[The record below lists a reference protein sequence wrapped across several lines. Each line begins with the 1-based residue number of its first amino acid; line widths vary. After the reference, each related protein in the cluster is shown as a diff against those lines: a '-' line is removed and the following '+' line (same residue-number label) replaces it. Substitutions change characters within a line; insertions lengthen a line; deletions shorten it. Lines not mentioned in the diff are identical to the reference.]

1 MQDNEEFD
9 EELTETIEHLL
20 DVGALEILGYDSVSD
35 SFTYKIT
42 EKCKEIYPEL
52 YHAHYEMVNEV
63 AQDLWMRDIIDVIFT
78 QGQTIVGLTP
88 EQFKY
93 VRENINTFE
102 EEERLFLE
110 SILSLYDEKNSVQ

>member
-20 DVGALEILGYDSVSD
+20 DVGALEILGYDSVSN

-42 EKCKEIYPEL
+42 DKCKEIYPEL
-52 YHAHYEMVNEV
+52 YYTHYEMVNEV
-63 AQDLWMRDIIDVIFT
+63 AQDLWMRDIIDIIFT
-78 QGQTIVGLTP
+78 HGQTIVGLTP

-110 SILSLYDEKNSVQ
+110 SILSLYDEKNGVQ

>member
-9 EELTETIEHLL
+9 EELTETIEHLI

-35 SFTYKIT
+35 AFTYKIT
-42 EKCKEIYPEL
+42 EKCREIYPEL
-52 YHAHYEMVNEV
+52 YYTHYEMVNEV
-63 AQDLWMRDIIDVIFT
+63 AQKLWMEDIIDIIFT

-93 VRENINTFE
+93 VKENVNTFK

-110 SILSLYDEKNSVQ
+110 SILALYSQKGEV

>member
-20 DVGALEILGYDSVSD
+20 DVGALEILGYDSVSN

-42 EKCKEIYPEL
+42 DKCKEIYPEL
-52 YHAHYEMVNEV
+52 YYTHYEMVNEV
-63 AQDLWMRDIIDVIFT
+63 AQDLWMRDIIDIIFT

-110 SILSLYDEKNSVQ
+110 SILSLYDEKNGVQ